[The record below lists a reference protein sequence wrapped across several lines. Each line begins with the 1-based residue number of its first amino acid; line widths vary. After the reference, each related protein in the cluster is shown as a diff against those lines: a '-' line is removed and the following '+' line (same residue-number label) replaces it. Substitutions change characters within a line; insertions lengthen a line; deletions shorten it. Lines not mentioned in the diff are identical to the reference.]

1 MTSALTVAE
10 LRTLIA
16 HHNGPC
22 LSIYMPTHRG
32 GSAEEP
38 IHFGNCLREA
48 RNLLLTGYPKVEVE
62 SLLAPLSDLDRPDF
76 WHQSIDGLAIFRSH
90 DKNVFYR
97 LPLKL
102 EHLVVAA
109 DSFHIR
115 PLLRFLQSNQRYFLL
130 NLTQNRVSFFK
141 GSALGLAPVEIPG
154 MPRSLTDVIGADAHP
169 HFTSTLSG
177 GPMGHSPIH
186 HGQGKEESV
195 HEEELARFARAVDK
209 ALWEVLRDE
218 TAPLVVASI
227 EKTLSL
233 YRSISRYPHV
243 LDDGIHGSL
252 TNAKLEDQHHKAWPL
267 VQAWQSSR
275 EQEILERYGN
285 SISSGKAVDSLAKIA
300 RFALGG
306 RVRELL
312 VDRDAH
318 KWGSVDRTTGEI
330 QLHEKQTGAHDDD
343 VIDDVAEDVILRGGA
358 VYAFERAKMPTS
370 SPVAAILRW

>member
-1 MTSALTVAE
+1 MSALTVAE
-10 LRTLIA
+10 LRSLIA

-22 LSIYMPTHRG
+22 LSIYMPTRHG

-38 IHFGNCLREA
+38 ILFGNSLREA
-48 RNLLLTGYPKVEVE
+48 RNLLQKSCTKEQVE
-62 SLLAPLSDLDRPDF
+62 SLLAPLHDLDRPDF
-76 WHQSIDGLAIFRSH
+76 WQQSTDGLAIFRSRER
-90 DKNVFYR
+90 NVFYR

-102 EHLVVAA
+102 EHLVISA

-115 PLLRFLQSNQRYFLL
+115 PLLHFLQSNQRYFLL

-141 GSALGLAPVEIPG
+141 GSSLGLAPVEIPS
-154 MPRSLTDVIGADAHP
+154 MPHSLNEAIGAEPRARV
-169 HFTSTLSG
+169 TSVVSG
-177 GPMGHSPIH
+177 GPAGHAPIH

-227 EKTLSL
+227 DKTRAL
-233 YRSISRYPHV
+233 YQSISRYPH
-243 LDDGIHGSL
+243 LLHDGVHGSL
-252 TNAKLEDQHHKAWPL
+252 TNAKLEDLHHKAWPL
-267 VQAWQSSR
+267 VQAWQSAR
-275 EQEILERYGN
+275 EQDILERYGN
-285 SISSGKAVDSLAKIA
+285 SISAGKAVDSISKIA
-300 RFALGG
+300 RFALEG

-318 KWGSVDRTTGEI
+318 KWGSIDRS
-330 QLHEKQTGAHDDD
+330 TGAVELLEKKADAHGDD

-358 VYAFERAKMPTS
+358 VYAFERAKMPTT